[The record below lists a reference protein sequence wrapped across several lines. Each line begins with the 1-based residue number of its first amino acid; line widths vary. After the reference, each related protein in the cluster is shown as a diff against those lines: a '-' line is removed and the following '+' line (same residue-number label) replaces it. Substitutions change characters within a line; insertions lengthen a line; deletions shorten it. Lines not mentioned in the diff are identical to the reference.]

1 MSSQVLPHPSDPG
14 YPVEWEGD
22 VVLRDGSIGH
32 VRPITPADADAI
44 HRFHDAQSAESIYLR
59 FVAPIKHLSDR
70 DVHRFTHVD
79 HTTRVALVVVV
90 GDDIVGIGRFDTL
103 DDPKVAEVAF
113 NISDHY
119 QGKGVGSVL
128 LEHLAAIA
136 QEQGVTRFV
145 ADVLPQNRKMMK
157 VFTDAGYEVA
167 HHFDDGVIAV
177 EFTIEPTA
185 RSQAVQLAREHRSEA
200 QSMSRLLAPSSVAV
214 VGVSR
219 RPDAIGSVVL
229 DNILDAGFTG
239 AVYVVHSEAQSV
251 RGLPTHRTVAE
262 VGEPVDMAVVAV
274 PAERV
279 LDVVDDCAA
288 AGVKT
293 LLVLSSGFAET
304 GELGAARQAELLVR
318 ARRGGMRVVGPNSYG
333 LLNNDPAV
341 RLNATI
347 ARSQPVP
354 GTLGVFSQSGGL
366 GVGLL
371 TGAARAGLGLSIFAS
386 AGNRVDV
393 SGNDVM
399 QYLIDDDSTTTVA
412 LYLESIGNAR
422 KFSRIAR
429 QLSLRKP
436 VVAVKSPTAGAVPPG
451 HRARASRIGPE
462 AFDALLAQAGVIG
475 TQSVRELIHISM
487 LLDYQPLPQG
497 EGIVVVGTSPGLNA
511 ITAQAAQQ
519 AGLRVVGEPMT
530 LPTQASPRQMAEAFA
545 LPEADMLSITLT
557 APLTTSEEEIASAIA
572 HISGTFD
579 KPCVTSFVGT
589 RDVSDVMRRAGR
601 LLDPETGRRRVVPVY
616 ETPLDGV
623 AALSAAS
630 RYARWRRSDHGER
643 VRPCGL
649 NRGVADRIVR
659 EALAADPQGG
669 RLDTAA
675 ATELLAAYG
684 IDVRPMVPVATA
696 EEAIAAAASLG
707 YPVVVRSL
715 IESVRFR
722 PGAGGESG
730 EETTPDGV
738 AEAFD
743 SMSRRLAAFGDP
755 QLVVQATVPSGIAT
769 IVSSTEDPLFG
780 PVVSF
785 GLAGPVGKLLG
796 DTAHR
801 IPPLTDV
808 DVRALVSDLRVS
820 PLLEGYRGSVPVD
833 IAALEDVVARVA
845 ALADDI
851 PEISHLVLDY
861 VNARPEGVDVMGA
874 QVDVAPAVARTDAG
888 RRALT

>member
-59 FVAPIKHLSDR
+59 FFAPIKHLSDR

-200 QSMSRLLAPSSVAV
+200 QS
-214 VGVSR
+214 
-219 RPDAIGSVVL
+219 
-229 DNILDAGFTG
+229 
-239 AVYVVHSEAQSV
+239 V

-262 VGEPVDMAVVAV
+262 IGEPVDMAVVAV

-530 LPTQASPRQMAEAFA
+530 LPTQASPRLMAEAFEAAFA